1 MAKDYIL
8 DAKLQVVGLF
18 NAFRNEGV
26 PELKPENTYVLWYN
40 QTLTSCRAFVTT
52 VFPDELYYEVTHET
66 ETGKTTIAIFSKE
79 QQFMVGDD
87 EEDPNQLNL
96 LIEETVTNSPN
107 LNRHERYI
115 S

>member
-8 DAKLQVVGLF
+8 DAKMHVVGIF

-40 QTLTSCRAFVTT
+40 QSLTTWRAFVTT

-66 ETGKTTIAIFSKE
+66 ETGKTTIAIYSKE
-79 QQFMVGDD
+79 QEFTIGDSD
-87 EEDPNQLNL
+87 DDSNQLSL
-96 LIEETVTNSPN
+96 LLEETITSDPT
-107 LNRHERYI
+107 LN
-115 S
+115 